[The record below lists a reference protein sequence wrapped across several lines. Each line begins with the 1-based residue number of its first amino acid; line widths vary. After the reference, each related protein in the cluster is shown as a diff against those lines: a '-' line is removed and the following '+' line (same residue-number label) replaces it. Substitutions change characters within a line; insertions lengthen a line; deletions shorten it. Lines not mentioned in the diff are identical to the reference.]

1 LIAKNLG
8 KKTVFVSVPLG
19 LGEFMARCLKLF
31 TLGKV
36 DYIERVQRM
45 GEDRSFP
52 HDAATKDFG
61 YNPMPFEEGIRM
73 EVEEYLGKM

>member
-1 LIAKNLG
+1 
-8 KKTVFVSVPLG
+8 
-19 LGEFMARCLKLF
+19 
-31 TLGKV
+31 
-36 DYIERVQRM
+36 M
-45 GEDRSFP
+45 GEDRSFS